1 VILNEAAIKRIGLKD
16 PINKL
21 VNWNGNSG
29 PVRII
34 GVVKDAL
41 MESPFTPV
49 APAIFSHGKGGNNVM
64 YRLAPNV
71 NTQDAIKKINK
82 IFDTYNPAYPF
93 IYQFVDDEYN
103 HKFNLEV
110 LVGKL
115 AGVFAGLA
123 IFISCLGLFGLA
135 AYVAEQRTK
144 EIGIRKVLGASI
156 ANVWLLLS
164 RDFILLVLISCIIAS
179 PVAFYFLKSWL
190 QKYDYRITIG
200 PGVFLLSALVAVVIT
215 LVTISFQAIK
225 AALTNPVKSLRSE

>member
-1 VILNEAAIKRIGLKD
+1 
-16 PINKL
+16 
-21 VNWNGNSG
+21 
-29 PVRII
+29 
-34 GVVKDAL
+34 
-41 MESPFTPV
+41 
-49 APAIFSHGKGGNNVM
+49 M

-71 NTQDAIKKINK
+71 NIQDAIKKIGK
-82 IFDTYNPAYPF
+82 IFDTYNPAYPY
-93 IYQFVDDEYN
+93 IYQFVDEEYN
-103 HKFNLEV
+103 RKFSLEA

-156 ANVWLLLS
+156 AQVWLLLS
-164 RDFILLVLISCIIAS
+164 KEFILLVMLSCIIAT
-179 PVAFYFLKSWL
+179 PVAFYFLKDWL

-200 PGVFLLSALVAVVIT
+200 PGVFVLSAVAAIVIT